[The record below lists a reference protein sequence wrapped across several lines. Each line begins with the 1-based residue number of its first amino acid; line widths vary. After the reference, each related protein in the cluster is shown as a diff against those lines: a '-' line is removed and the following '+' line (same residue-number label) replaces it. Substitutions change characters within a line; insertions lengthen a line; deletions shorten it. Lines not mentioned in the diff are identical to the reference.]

1 MSYCVFLLT
10 TLNKEIP
17 MFLACFSFL
26 KFKLVSLSTKFL
38 RGQDFS
44 LSPVSSQKKKIER
57 KTQQSLGECNI
68 NFS

>member
-10 TLNKEIP
+10 TLNKEIH

-38 RGQDFS
+38 GGQGFS
-44 LSPVSSQKKKIER
+44 LSPVSSKKKKKER
-57 KTQQSLGECNI
+57 KKNPTI
-68 NFS
+68 FR

>member
-10 TLNKEIP
+10 TLNKEIH

-38 RGQDFS
+38 GGQGFS
-44 LSPVSSQKKKIER
+44 LSPVSSKKKKKR
-57 KTQQSLGECNI
+57 KKEKPNNL
-68 NFS
+68 

>member
-10 TLNKEIP
+10 TLNKEIH

-38 RGQDFS
+38 GGQGFS
-44 LSPVSSQKKKIER
+44 LSPVISKKKKKR
-57 KTQQSLGECNI
+57 KKEKPNNL
-68 NFS
+68 